1 MIKLIKKIY
10 QQNWY
15 FADTVYLYI
24 WTSVIMTIIGFCFSG
39 DKYDLGTLLL
49 LAPFLPMSII
59 FSPFSGNLWWY
70 SLILS
75 VWTLLINAYKL
86 CAEDS
91 RLNLSLKQISKAL
104 SVLSVLYLMFAF
116 CHFILSFLIKG

>member
-10 QQNWY
+10 QQNWN

-24 WTSVIMTIIGFCFSG
+24 WTSVIMTIIGFFFSD

-70 SLILS
+70 SLILLL
-75 VWTLLINAYKL
+75 WALLINAYKFF
-86 CAEDS
+86 D
-91 RLNLSLKQISKAL
+91 RDKHLNLFFKQISEVL
-104 SVLSVLYLMFAF
+104 TVLSILYLVFVF
-116 CHFILSFLIKG
+116 CYFLTSFF

>member
-10 QQNWY
+10 QQNWN

-24 WTSVIMTIIGFCFSG
+24 WTSVIMTVIGFFFSD

-49 LAPFLPMSII
+49 LVPFLSMSII
-59 FSPFSGNLWWY
+59 FSPMRGNLWWY
-70 SLILS
+70 NLILS
-75 VWTLLINAYKL
+75 VWTLLINAYKFFDR
-86 CAEDS
+86 DS
-91 RLNLSLKQISKAL
+91 HLSLHLKRISEAL

-116 CHFILSFLIKG
+116 CYFIFSL

>member
-10 QQNWY
+10 QQNWN

-24 WTSVIMTIIGFCFSG
+24 WTSVIMTIIGFCFSD

-49 LAPFLPMSII
+49 LVPFLPMSII
-59 FSPFSGNLWWY
+59 FSPLEGNLWWY
-70 SLILS
+70 GLILS
-75 VWTLLINAYKL
+75 VWTLLINAYKIFDK
-86 CAEDS
+86 DS
-91 RLNLSLKQISKAL
+91 HLSLHLKRISEAL

-116 CHFILSFLIKG
+116 CYFVFSL